1 MPSVRTAREEHL
13 PVLYAAELRSSLAR
27 RQTDVR
33 QVRRGSLPIP
43 PSRCGVLTEKTAVLS
58 VDELA
63 LQTYESKIDDRRAL
77 VFQSSF
83 DASESTP
90 DPDE

>member
-1 MPSVRTAREEHL
+1 MLWYRSRRDSRKFLHMMRTR
-13 PVLYAAELRSSLAR
+13 
-27 RQTDVR
+27 
-33 QVRRGSLPIP
+33 
-43 PSRCGVLTEKTAVLS
+43 GVLTEKAAVLS

-83 DASESTP
+83 DVSESTP